1 MKIKELKVQNINIT
15 INSINGEKLD
25 VTDYTDENGNI
36 DVTKIP
42 GNGEIVIK
50 INELENAIG
59 YKKFEGEKIVVI
71 NKTDKGELSIVEEK
85 TSEDIIVSIDKIT
98 NTVIA
103 ILQNQPTKK
112 KNLIEYKVVDINDN
126 EIGIKDVSLKTNP
139 TKFNFYNRYSN

>member
-1 MKIKELKVQNINIT
+1 MNQK
-15 INSINGEKLD
+15 
-25 VTDYTDENGNI
+25 
-36 DVTKIP
+36 
-42 GNGEIVIK
+42 
-50 INELENAIG
+50 AIG

-112 KNLIEYKVVDINDN
+112 KNLIDI
-126 EIGIKDVSLKTNP
+126 KLQTLM
-139 TKFNFYNRYSN
+139 